1 MNWKKVKGYGFELLL
16 LLAVAAVG
24 IFWYRWQADT
34 PAGAGTEATVTYDGK
49 AVLTIPLNK
58 DGFYQLE
65 EDPSVQ
71 FEVKNGAVSFV
82 NASCPDRL
90 CEREGF
96 LSKAGQTAVCLPRKT
111 ILRISGGEAEVDLI
125 AR

>member
-1 MNWKKVKGYGFELLL
+1 M
-16 LLAVAAVG
+16 
-24 IFWYRWQADT
+24 
-34 PAGAGTEATVTYDGK
+34 
-49 AVLTIPLNK
+49 
-58 DGFYQLE
+58 
-65 EDPSVQ
+65 Q

>member
-24 IFWYRWQADT
+24 IFWYRWQTDR

-49 AVLTIPLNK
+49 AVLIIPLNK

>member
-1 MNWKKVKGYGFELLL
+1 M
-16 LLAVAAVG
+16 
-24 IFWYRWQADT
+24 
-34 PAGAGTEATVTYDGK
+34 
-49 AVLTIPLNK
+49 LTIPLNK

-111 ILRISGGEAEVDLI
+111 ILRVSGGEAEVDLI